1 MDNTI
6 YITDDD
12 GREKVMQI
20 LFTFDMNEKK
30 YVVVYEQNNEE
41 DLYAFTY
48 DEEGN
53 LQVIDDE
60 EMEMVEEVIGAF
72 EDGEDEEA

>member
-6 YITDDD
+6 YITDED

-30 YVVVYEQNNEE
+30 YVVVFEQNNEE

>member
-6 YITDDD
+6 YITDED

-60 EMEMVEEVIGAF
+60 EMEMVEEVISAF

>member
-6 YITDDD
+6 YITDED